1 MIIVDPRDPADA
13 RPRKVPSPSRSPSK
27 HNESGLPKISQPDIA
42 ILVASTVGHPSANQS
57 VSS

>member
-42 ILVASTVGHPSANQS
+42 IHGRVNGWSPKRESKR
-57 VSS
+57 